1 MPQQDDPDPPDKPI
15 RVQLRADLPITAARF
30 WQVAALNPCALEHG
44 GSGGPTH
51 AQLLNAYLAILAEA
65 GSADRE
71 TLRRTLNWL
80 ELMIAMR
87 ARHGISM
94 AARLLAAMAPELL
107 ASDFSRIMIIF
118 NSRILAM
125 IWRVTPDLDVRPL
138 PPNIPRFGDEAGFGL
153 IRSVPE
159 LYAKLALLAPEMEEI
174 VIMLVMEAQRYGVS
188 LPPELAAMAPPPAA
202 SG

>member
-1 MPQQDDPDPPDKPI
+1 MPEKPI
-15 RVQLRADLPITAARF
+15 RVQIRVDLPISTDTF
-30 WQVAALNPCALEHG
+30 WQVIALNPQALTRE
-44 GSGGPTH
+44 GSGRPTH
-51 AQLLNAYLAILAEA
+51 KQLMDAYLEVLAEA
-65 GSADRE
+65 ADADRE

-87 ARHGISM
+87 APRGIGM
-94 AARLLAAMAPELL
+94 AARLLAAIPAELL
-107 ASDFSRIMIIF
+107 AGDFPRIFAIF

-125 IWRVTPDLDVRPL
+125 VWRITPDLDVRPL

-159 LYAKLALLAPEMEEI
+159 IYAKLALLAPQMEEV
-174 VIMLVMEAQRYGVS
+174 VIMLVEEAQRYEVS

-202 SG
+202 TG